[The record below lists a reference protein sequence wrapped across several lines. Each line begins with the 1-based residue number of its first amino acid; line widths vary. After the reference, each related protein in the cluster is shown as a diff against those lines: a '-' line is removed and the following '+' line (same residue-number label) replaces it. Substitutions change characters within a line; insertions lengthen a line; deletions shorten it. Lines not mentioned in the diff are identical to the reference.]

1 MEDTIVAIST
11 ALGVGAI
18 SIIRVSGNEAISI
31 VNKITKFKKLDKVA
45 THTIN
50 YDYIV
55 ENDKIIDEVLISVMK
70 APKTFTKEDIVEINC
85 HGGIATTNKVLEL
98 LLTNGCRLAEP
109 GEFTKRAFLNGRI
122 DLIEAEGVMDL
133 INSKT
138 EISRNLA
145 INQVNGSTSQLIK
158 DLRQSIIEILANIEV
173 NIDYPEYEDIEEMTT
188 KMLGER
194 ISDIEDK
201 IKTILNK
208 SENGKI
214 VKEGINVALIG
225 RPNVGKSSLLNCL
238 LEDNKAIVTDIAGT
252 TRDCV
257 EGTIS
262 IDGIIVNL
270 IDTAGIRET
279 SDVVE
284 SIGVNK
290 SIDLMNN
297 SDLVL
302 LLLNNNEELNN
313 KDIELLDKIKDKN
326 YLIVINKN
334 DLDSKLDI
342 SKLDKDK
349 IIYISALNN
358 EGIDSLKNKIKTI
371 FNLDKIE
378 TSDLTYLTNARS
390 ISLLKQSLN
399 AITDIK
405 MGIGNNL
412 PIDMLEIDLKN
423 VWNLLGSIIGVTYE
437 EELID
442 QLFSQFCLG
451 K

>member
-18 SIIRVSGNEAISI
+18 SIIRVSGNEAINI

-55 ENDKIIDEVLISVMK
+55 ENNKIIDEVLISIMK
-70 APKTFTKEDIVEINC
+70 SPKTFTKEDIVEINC

-194 ISDIEDK
+194 ISNIEDK
-201 IKTILNK
+201 IKEILNK

-313 KDIELLDKIKDKN
+313 EDLELLDKIKDKN

-334 DLDSKLDI
+334 DLENKLDI
-342 SKLDKDK
+342 SKLDKEK
-349 IIYISALNN
+349 IINISALNN
-358 EGIDSLKNKIKTI
+358 KGIDELKNKIKQI

>member
-18 SIIRVSGNEAISI
+18 SIIRVSGNEAINI

-55 ENDKIIDEVLISVMK
+55 ENNKIIDEVLISIMK
-70 APKTFTKEDIVEINC
+70 SPKTFTKEDIVEINC

-194 ISDIEDK
+194 ISNIEDK
-201 IKTILNK
+201 IKEILNK

-238 LEDNKAIVTDIAGT
+238 LEDNKAIVTNIAGT

-313 KDIELLDKIKDKN
+313 EDLELLDKIKDKN

-334 DLDSKLDI
+334 DLENKLDI
-342 SKLDKDK
+342 SKLDKEK
-349 IIYISALNN
+349 IINISALNN
-358 EGIDSLKNKIKTI
+358 KGIDELKNKIKQI